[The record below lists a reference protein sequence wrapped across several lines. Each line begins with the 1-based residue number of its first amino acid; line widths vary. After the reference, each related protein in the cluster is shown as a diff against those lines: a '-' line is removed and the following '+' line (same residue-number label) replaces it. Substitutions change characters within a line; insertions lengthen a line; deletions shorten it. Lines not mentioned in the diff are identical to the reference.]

1 MKRLYVEVMSSRDAL
16 RQFSRAWKSTSQNKN
31 AETTIGV
38 ESISALTA
46 LLSPKRLELL
56 RHVAQHPGLSVR
68 ALSMALGR
76 DYKNVHTD
84 VTELESR
91 HLIERDQAGRVR
103 APYDE
108 LVIRAPLRDAA

>member
-1 MKRLYVEVMSSRDAL
+1 MKRLYVEVMTSHDAI
-16 RQFSRAWKSTSQNKN
+16 RRFARAWKNTSQNKSTD
-31 AETTIGV
+31 ATIGV

-56 RHVAQHPGLSVR
+56 RHVAQHSGLSIR
-68 ALSMALGR
+68 ALSLALGR

-84 VTELESR
+84 VSELESR
-91 HLIERDQAGRVR
+91 HLIERDEAGHMR